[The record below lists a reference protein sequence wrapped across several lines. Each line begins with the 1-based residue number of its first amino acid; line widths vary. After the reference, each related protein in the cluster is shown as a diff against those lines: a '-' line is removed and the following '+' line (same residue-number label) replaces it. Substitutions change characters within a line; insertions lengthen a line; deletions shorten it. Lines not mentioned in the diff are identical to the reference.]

1 PAANDG
7 WTFLPTPSS
16 TFSTDISADTLSAL
30 FTNSYSQT
38 NQLFGFYVNPNTNQ
52 NATSKLSDDTLFPIV
67 SNGLGSLTCSTGD
80 LRSVA
85 ATGNPFKLVLVLDNL
100 EVRGGGKL
108 DFGTQNIYVMEG
120 DLSSNN
126 TTTFAQN
133 GLINAGVV
141 DVGAGTNWTNWTS
154 SSTIGTKC
162 SSNYSC
168 P

>member
-1 PAANDG
+1 
-7 WTFLPTPSS
+7 
-16 TFSTDISADTLSAL
+16 
-30 FTNSYSQT
+30 
-38 NQLFGFYVNPNTNQ
+38 
-52 NATSKLSDDTLFPIV
+52 
-67 SNGLGSLTCSTGD
+67 
-80 LRSVA
+80 VA